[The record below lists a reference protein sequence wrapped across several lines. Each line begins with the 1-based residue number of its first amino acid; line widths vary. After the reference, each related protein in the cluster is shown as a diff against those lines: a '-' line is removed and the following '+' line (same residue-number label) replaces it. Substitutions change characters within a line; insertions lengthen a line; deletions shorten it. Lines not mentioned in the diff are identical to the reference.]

1 MCVSKQFQSG
11 ILDRASDNNHPL
23 NYRSKEILYPVSD
36 DFLKN
41 TEDSRT
47 PYFEST
53 DEAMGVSRATAA
65 RIRRKKP

>member
-1 MCVSKQFQSG
+1 MCVKKFQSG

-23 NYRSKEILYPVSD
+23 NYRSKEMVYSVSD

-41 TEDSRT
+41 KEDSRT

-53 DEAMGVSRATAA
+53 DEATGVSRTNAA
-65 RIRRKKP
+65 RIRR